1 MEQKTAE
8 SKDTINNL
16 KVLVKEVNGLQR
28 DEIGRL
34 KKELKAGKTAKM
46 ENVKHQL
53 KDELENTK
61 PTLCLQNDR
70 MDIQIKELMEAEEE
84 KNPHIAK
91 FQLLKSELETYKL
104 LESVFDST
112 PQRPAEKVQHRYCQ
126 SGKNQG
132 CYLQIG

>member
-16 KVLVKEVNGLQR
+16 KVLVKEVNDLQR

-34 KKELKAGKTAKM
+34 KKELKAGKM

-61 PTLCLQNDR
+61 PILCLENDR
-70 MDIQIKELMEAEEE
+70 LDIQIKELMEAEEE
-84 KNPHIAK
+84 KNPQIAK
-91 FQLLKSELETYKL
+91 FQMLKSELETYKL
-104 LESVFDST
+104 LESVFYST
-112 PQRPAEKVQHRYCQ
+112 PQRPAEKVQHRY
-126 SGKNQG
+126 
-132 CYLQIG
+132 

>member
-1 MEQKTAE
+1 MVEQKTAE

-16 KVLVKEVNGLQR
+16 KVLVKEVNDLQR

-34 KKELKAGKTAKM
+34 KKELKAGKMAKIGK
-46 ENVKHQL
+46 NVKHQL

-61 PTLCLQNDR
+61 PTLCLKNDR

-91 FQLLKSELETYKL
+91 FQMLKSELETYKL
-104 LESVFDST
+104 LESVFYST
-112 PQRPAEKVQHRYCQ
+112 PQRPAEKVQHRY
-126 SGKNQG
+126 
-132 CYLQIG
+132 